1 MKIIHTADW
10 HLGRILNGKSLLE
23 DQSHI
28 LNQFID
34 KMNDEKP
41 DVIVIAGDLYDT
53 SYPNKAAIQLLE
65 NTINT
70 LNLEMNIPLVI
81 ISGNHDSKER
91 LNYGSKWFEKSQL

>member
-1 MKIIHTADW
+1 MKIVHTADW

-23 DQSHI
+23 DQAHI
-28 LNQFID
+28 LDQFIK
-34 KMNDEKP
+34 KMGDEKP

-70 LNLEMNIPLVI
+70 LNLEMNIPLVM
-81 ISGNHDSKER
+81 ISGNDDSKER
-91 LNYGSKWFEKSQL
+91 LNNDSQWF

>member
-34 KMNDEKP
+34 KMNDENQ
-41 DVIVIAGDLYDT
+41 T
-53 SYPNKAAIQLLE
+53 
-65 NTINT
+65 
-70 LNLEMNIPLVI
+70 
-81 ISGNHDSKER
+81 
-91 LNYGSKWFEKSQL
+91 